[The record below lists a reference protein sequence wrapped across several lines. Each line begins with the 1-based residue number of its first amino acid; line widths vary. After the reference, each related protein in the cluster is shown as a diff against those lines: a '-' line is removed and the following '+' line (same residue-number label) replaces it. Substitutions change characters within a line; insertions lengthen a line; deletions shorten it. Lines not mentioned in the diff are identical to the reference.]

1 MKILLVGLFLTIVLA
16 ARLTNRDLFS
26 PAKFYL
32 ISFLM
37 FFGAAATEGVSEEV
51 YLLVMLVLSIGAF
64 AMLLEVGRLPAVS
77 RSTAASS
84 GIGER
89 RAVRSIWMFTA
100 VPLLA
105 QAYLINLSGGLGAFA
120 SGYSSRVL
128 DWRGSGWAVTLMLS
142 VTALNLMYLAIGLL
156 SPRRL
161 RWWLWFA
168 VHLMITFFITSLSG
182 SRGAIL
188 GTFAT
193 QLMLFNYLGR
203 PVKLS
208 LAVGVAA
215 SLLMAA
221 LVLGVVRERISW
233 SSYDATDIISM
244 TPALNLASF
253 SYGTQPLQLIVD
265 ADPRPLA
272 HGTTFLS
279 VLTNPIPRSWW
290 PGKFDSGGIFLT
302 KAYADDAWGGASNLT
317 PTFLGEWVIN
327 FDWALGIPGYVVSAS
342 LLTYLLFRHYRWM
355 LYRVRGPRTV
365 DLALD
370 VVVYVYVLWAIVA
383 LMVGEVTNVIVG
395 LMLTRLAPVMALRL
409 AVRLRPRGQAQ
420 ASSPTWRGLPAY
432 FEKS

>member
-1 MKILLVGLFLTIVLA
+1 MKILLVGLFLAIALA

-32 ISFLM
+32 FSFLM

-51 YLLVMLVLSIGAF
+51 HLLVMLVLSIGAF
-64 AMLLEVGRLPAVS
+64 AMLLEVERLPAVS
-77 RSTAASS
+77 RSTGAIS

-105 QAYLINLSGGLGAFA
+105 QAYLINLAGGLGAFA
-120 SGYSSRVL
+120 AAYGSRVL

-156 SPRRL
+156 SPRRP
-161 RWWLWFA
+161 RWWLWFV
-168 VHLMITFFITSLSG
+168 VHLMITIFITSLSG

-203 PVKLS
+203 RIKLS
-208 LAVGVAA
+208 VAVSVAA
-215 SLLMAA
+215 SLLMVA

-233 SSYDATDIISM
+233 SSYDATDIISI
-244 TPALNLASF
+244 TPALKLDSF
-253 SYGTQPLQLIVD
+253 SYGTRPLQLIVD

-279 VLTNPIPRSWW
+279 VITNPIPRSWW

-342 LLTYLLFRHYRWM
+342 LLTYILFRHYRWM
-355 LYRVRGPRTV
+355 LHRVQGPRTV

-370 VVVYVYVLWAIVA
+370 VVVYVYLLWAIVA

-395 LMLTRLAPVMALRL
+395 LMLTRLAPVMAVRI
-409 AVRLRPRGQAQ
+409 AVRLRPRGQAE
-420 ASSPTWRGLPAY
+420 AYRPTWRGLTAY